1 MWQHHSLMWKD
12 LFCGAGGGVVQLGL
26 TGWHLSGSGPDN
38 QSQHQTH
45 RHCHWRFC
53 RGKMLAVWEEMNK
66 CQFQCHSTVA
76 FSWITLLF
84 GHWWAVWTPASCGII
99 LMCSLLGS
107 IYHLSPLPK
116 NCPLS
121 KGYSLSIPCLHLF
134 YKGLFEL
141 LKHYGQWTRI
151 ARAPVSDLVGSQ
163 PEDPWSWVEWFNPK
177 FPEQQQ
183 PGPDRSLVSGRHWL
197 GRFRCS
203 PQFTTIINPKT
214 IPLNFYPPSVTPAHL
229 SKHEVLSSVGLSLRC
244 DPVTSNRVSSR
255 VNQRKD
261 SFSELQTCKLF
272 YQHPSKKF
280 AKKEASW
287 MVWIIHTLI
296 TFSSSPI
303 QNFSCLQVRLGSDC
317 DWLDKFRCIS
327 N

>member
-53 RGKMLAVWEEMNK
+53 RGKLLATWEEMNK

-84 GHWWAVWTPASCGII
+84 GHWWTVWTPASWAII

-107 IYHLSPLPK
+107 IYHLSPLPE
-116 NCPLS
+116 NSPLS

-163 PEDPWSWVEWFNPK
+163 SEDPWSWAEWFNPK

-183 PGPDRSLVSGRHWL
+183 PGPDRVWPTLTR
-197 GRFRCS
+197 
-203 PQFTTIINPKT
+203 Q
-214 IPLNFYPPSVTPAHL
+214 IPLQPAVYNNNKPKNNTFKLLPALRYPGPL

-244 DPVTSNRVSSR
+244 DPVRGFQVGSIKGKTRFLNCRPANFSINIRAK
-255 VNQRKD
+255 NLQRKKPHGW
-261 SFSELQTCKLF
+261 SE
-272 YQHPSKKF
+272 
-280 AKKEASW
+280 
-287 MVWIIHTLI
+287 
-296 TFSSSPI
+296 
-303 QNFSCLQVRLGSDC
+303 
-317 DWLDKFRCIS
+317 
-327 N
+327 